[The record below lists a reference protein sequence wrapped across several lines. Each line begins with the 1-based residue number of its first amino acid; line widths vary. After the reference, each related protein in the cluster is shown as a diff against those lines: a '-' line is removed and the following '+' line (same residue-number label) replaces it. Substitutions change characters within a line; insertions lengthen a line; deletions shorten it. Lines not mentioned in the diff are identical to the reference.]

1 MNKIIECVP
10 NFSEG
15 RNKQTIDAI
24 AEAISSVAEV
34 KLLNVDPGYATN
46 RTVYT
51 FIGEPNAVC
60 EAAFRAV
67 KCASELI
74 DMRTQTGAH
83 PRMGAT
89 DVLPLIPV
97 ADITL
102 AECVEFA
109 HKLSTR
115 IWEELQI
122 PVYNYEA
129 AASRPERKKL
139 ESVRAGEYEGLEAK
153 IKDINWLPDKGNFN
167 YAEQVARSGA
177 TILGA
182 REFLIAV
189 NFNLK
194 STSVQIAKEIAA
206 DIRESGRKVNGVQ
219 IKGSLKGCKAIGWFI
234 DEYNIAQV
242 SMNITDINVTPLHIA
257 YEEVCR
263 VVKKYGVE
271 VSGTEIIGLV
281 PLRVLIEAGE
291 YFYSAQQSNG
301 FIKDDITISTTM
313 PNKNHLV
320 ELAVKTLQLS
330 DISEF
335 VVNER
340 VLELCY

>member
-15 RNKQTIDAI
+15 QNEQTIAAI
-24 AEAISSVAEV
+24 ADAISSVQGV
-34 KLLNVDPGYATN
+34 KLLNVDPGYAAN

-51 FIGEPNAVC
+51 FVGEPSAVC

-67 KCASELI
+67 KCAGELI
-74 DMRTQTGAH
+74 DMRKQTGAH

-97 ADITL
+97 SNITL
-102 AECVEFA
+102 AECVELA
-109 HKLSTR
+109 HTLSTR

-122 PVYNYEA
+122 PIYNYEA
-129 AASRPERKKL
+129 AANSPSRRRL
-139 ESVRAGEYEGLEAK
+139 ECVRAGEYEGLEKK
-153 IKDINWLPDKGNFN
+153 IKDINWLPDRGTST
-167 YAEQVARSGA
+167 YTEQVAKSGV

-189 NFNLK
+189 NFNLNSK
-194 STSVQIAKEIAA
+194 STEIAKEIAA
-206 DIRESGRKVNGVQ
+206 DVRESGRKINGVQ
-219 IKGSLKGCKAIGWFI
+219 KKGTLKGCKAIGWFI

-242 SMNITDINVTPLHIA
+242 SMNITDINTTPLHIA

-263 VVKKYGVE
+263 VAKKYGVE

-281 PLRVLIEAGE
+281 PLRVLTEAGE
-291 YFYSAQQSNG
+291 YFYNKPDNALSEREQVQLA
-301 FIKDDITISTTM
+301 IKTM
-313 PNKNHLV
+313 G
-320 ELAVKTLQLS
+320 LS
-330 DISEF
+330 DLCEF
-335 VVNER
+335 EPDKKIIEY
-340 VLELCY
+340 LLIK

>member
-1 MNKIIECVP
+1 MSKIIECVP
-10 NFSEG
+10 NFSDG
-15 RNKQTIDAI
+15 RNKETINAI
-24 AEAISSVAEV
+24 AAAISSVVGV
-34 KLLNVDPGYATN
+34 KLLNIDPGYATN

-102 AECVEFA
+102 AECVELA
-109 HKLSTR
+109 HNLSSR
-115 IWEELQI
+115 IWNELQI

-129 AASRPERKKL
+129 AASSPKRKKL

-153 IKDINWLPDKGNFN
+153 LKDINWLPDNGSSN
-167 YAEQVARSGA
+167 YTEQVARSGA
-177 TILGA
+177 TIIGA

-206 DIRESGRKVNGVQ
+206 DVRESGRKVNGIQV
-219 IKGSLKGCKAIGWFI
+219 KGTLKGCKAIGWFI

-263 VVKKYGVE
+263 FAKKYGVE
-271 VSGTEIIGLV
+271 VTGTEIIGLV
-281 PLRVLIEAGE
+281 PLRVITEAGE
-291 YFYSAQQSNG
+291 YYFAKQDKSSVNDNTTA
-301 FIKDDITISTTM
+301 STM
-313 PNKNHLV
+313 QNKNHLV

-330 DISEF
+330 DLSEF
-335 VVNER
+335 MVNER
-340 VLELCY
+340 VLELVSL